1 MSKAFLF
8 YDSVIKNGSPGLLE
22 QQSRAAQ
29 IRLCS
34 TNGTEGLTK
43 EYVIHGESESWK
55 ADLNILDWLRSRRDT
70 EAERCFICCEEP
82 KMNPDSKECL
92 VQNLKHSPQSAP
104 SAVDGQAKI
113 NATFFSK

>member
-8 YDSVIKNGSPGLLE
+8 YESAIKNGSPGLLE

-29 IRLCS
+29 KRLCS
-34 TNGTEGLTK
+34 TNGTECLTK
-43 EYVIHGESESWK
+43 EHWPYVIHGESESWK
-55 ADLNILDWLRSRRDT
+55 ADLNILDWLHSRRD
-70 EAERCFICCEEP
+70 ICCEEP
-82 KMNPDSKECL
+82 KMNPDSKECF
-92 VQNLKHSPQSAP
+92 VQNLKHGPQSAP